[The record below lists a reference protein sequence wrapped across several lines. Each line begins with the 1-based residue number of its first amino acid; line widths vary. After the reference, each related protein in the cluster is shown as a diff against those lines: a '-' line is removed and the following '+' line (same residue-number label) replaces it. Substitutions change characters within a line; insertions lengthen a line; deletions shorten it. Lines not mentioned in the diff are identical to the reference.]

1 MTIVKNNYIPQ
12 LIQVI
17 EQYGLISK

>member
-1 MTIVKNNYIPQ
+1 MAIVKNNYIPQ